1 MEGKGKVGDKGLRK
15 EERRRLFQE
24 LEACACARGLHGS
37 GKKWGVG
44 GPRIAALIHF
54 CVFPFSVLC
63 GQGGTAQRG
72 KTIYLFLVGEFQ
84 GAG

>member
-1 MEGKGKVGDKGLRK
+1 MEIRV
-15 EERRRLFQE
+15 
-24 LEACACARGLHGS
+24 CARRSAEGFFKSWRHVPVPEVCMVLERNG
-37 GKKWGVG
+37 GVG

-72 KTIYLFLVGEFQ
+72 KTIYPFLVGEFQ